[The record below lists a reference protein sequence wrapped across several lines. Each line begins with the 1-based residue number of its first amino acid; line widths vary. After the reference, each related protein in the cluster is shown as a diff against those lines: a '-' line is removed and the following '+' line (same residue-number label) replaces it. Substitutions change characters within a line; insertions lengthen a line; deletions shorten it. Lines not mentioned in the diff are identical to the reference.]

1 VAINEDP
8 TPGGLFHEGI
18 GPEPETVFRKTADRP
33 GLNKCTQE
41 AGVMKLE
48 ILSRTV
54 AVVITMLT
62 IAICIIIVSVM
73 LGTTAQDISELL
85 LRGGKTEESQ
95 NAWAILLEY
104 RVPRALL
111 AAAVGAGL
119 AVSGAVFQGVT
130 RNPLADPYLMGI
142 ASGAALGAVTVLI
155 LCGENQFLGIS
166 LAAFLGGLVSVGLV
180 YGLVTVRRRG
190 DYVNTVILAGVI
202 VAALMNA
209 LMLLIISVSGSHEMQ
224 RILFW
229 LMGDFSLADYRQV
242 QVAGAFVIVGSML
255 IYAQA
260 NRLNL
265 LIAGDDTAAHL
276 GVHVART
283 RTFFIIVGSLV
294 TGAVVS
300 VAGTVGFVGLVIPHV
315 MRILFGADNRVL
327 LPASFLGGAA
337 FLAAADCVARLVA
350 YPVELPVGVITA
362 LTGAPFFLYLLMR
375 K

>member
-1 VAINEDP
+1 MR
-8 TPGGLFHEGI
+8 
-18 GPEPETVFRKTADRP
+18 PEV
-33 GLNKCTQE
+33 
-41 AGVMKLE
+41 
-48 ILSRTV
+48 LSRTV
-54 AVVITMLT
+54 AVVTTMLT
-62 IAICIIIVSVM
+62 IMIGTIIVSVM
-73 LGTTAQDISELL
+73 VGTTTQDIFELL
-85 LRGGKTEESQ
+85 LRGGKTEESKK
-95 NAWAILLEY
+95 AWAILLEY
-104 RVPRALL
+104 RIPRTLL

-142 ASGAALGAVTVLI
+142 ASGAALGAVTSLI
-155 LCGENQFLGIS
+155 LSGEHPFLGTS
-166 LAAFLGGLVSVGLV
+166 LPAFLGGLVSVGMV
-180 YGLVTVRRRG
+180 YGLVTARRTG
-190 DYVNTVILAGVI
+190 DYVNAVILAGVI

-229 LMGDFSLADYRQV
+229 LMGDFTLADYRQV
-242 QVAGAFVIVGSML
+242 QVASSFVIGGSLL
-255 IYAQA
+255 IYARA
-260 NRLNL
+260 NTLNL
-265 LIAGDDTAAHL
+265 LLAGDDTAAHL
-276 GVHVART
+276 GVHVGRT

-294 TGAVVS
+294 TGAAVS

-315 MRILFGADNRVL
+315 MRLLFGPDNRLL

-337 FLAAADCVARLVA
+337 FLTAADCVARIVA

>member
-1 VAINEDP
+1 MAIDEDP
-8 TPGGLFHEGI
+8 TPGGLWRERI
-18 GPEPETVFRKTADRP
+18 GPKSETEFRKAEDRP
-33 GLNKCTQE
+33 GLRRCNQE

-48 ILSRTV
+48 VLSRTV
-54 AVVITMLT
+54 AVATIMLT
-62 IAICIIIVSVM
+62 ITTGIIIVSVM

-85 LRGGKTEESQ
+85 FQGGKTEESQ
-95 NAWAILLEY
+95 KAWAILLEY
-104 RVPRALL
+104 RVPRVLL
-111 AAAVGAGL
+111 AAAGGAGL
-119 AVSGAVFQGVT
+119 ALSGAVFQGVT

-142 ASGAALGAVTVLI
+142 ASGAALGAVTSLI
-155 LCGENQFLGIS
+155 LSGEHHFLATS

-190 DYVNTVILAGVI
+190 DYVNTIILAGVI

-229 LMGDFSLADYRQV
+229 LMGDFSLADYQQV
-242 QVAGAFVIVGSML
+242 HIAGSFVVVGSVL
-255 IYAQA
+255 IYAKA

-265 LIAGDDTAAHL
+265 LMAGDDTAAHL
-276 GVHVART
+276 GVHVVRT

-315 MRILFGADNRVL
+315 MRLLFGPDNRVL

-375 K
+375 R